1 MLSTQPCLGAGQ
13 ARCPS
18 LLHGPSSRRRD
29 VLSPRLYSLLAAA
42 GPCPRGEM
50 VISSDSLSNGICAL
64 YLCFFLVFFFLIVS
78 DFMPVS

>member
-64 YLCFFLVFFFLIVS
+64 YLCFFLVFFF
-78 DFMPVS
+78 FNC